1 MFLLLFIFR
10 RRRYIQLIEIKN
22 CNIDHENIL
31 ILGTKFNK
39 IKKCLTV
46 VVVVV
51 VPNQFVLT
59 LIQSKFNNH
68 CFSII
73 KVLQNVLAK

>member
-10 RRRYIQLIEIKN
+10 RRRCIQLIEIKN

-46 VVVVV
+46 VVVV
-51 VPNQFVLT
+51 PNQFVLT

-73 KVLQNVLAK
+73 KVLQNVLTK